1 MSTLQQRDPDV
12 SVIVP
17 VYNLERFILPL
28 LVSLKEQRL
37 GRFTAEYIF
46 VLNNCTDK
54 SEQIIRSSG
63 LPCKILTCTEQG
75 CGPARNVGLREARG
89 EYIWF
94 MDGDDWL
101 VSTEAIKA
109 VLSRAKRDNL
119 NILRIPFV
127 SNSFNMNYF
136 SMVWQYLIKRSFLK
150 GFVFPSYQPAE
161 DDYFMALVLHKA
173 GYDQHTY
180 LGMPRM
186 DRAYYYYNY
195 LREGSNMQRH
205 FSGEAI

>member
-101 VSTEAIKA
+101 LNRKA
-109 VLSRAKRDNL
+109 LQIA
-119 NILRIPFV
+119 
-127 SNSFNMNYF
+127 
-136 SMVWQYLIKRSFLK
+136 
-150 GFVFPSYQPAE
+150 
-161 DDYFMALVLHKA
+161 
-173 GYDQHTY
+173 
-180 LGMPRM
+180 
-186 DRAYYYYNY
+186 DRAYVLETGNLTLSGTGAELASSDAVKKAY
-195 LREGSNMQRH
+195 LG
-205 FSGEAI
+205 G